1 MPGFFYCAMAKTM
14 LHTQP
19 MKKTQEHPH
28 LQAHKRED
36 QVLQLIK
43 QAKMK
48 QAVAACQQLNSRFPQ
63 FTSGWYTASQLATK
77 LGNPTMALRAI
88 EKALRLEPSEKRW
101 LLQQAFCLMA
111 LGQTAPARE
120 IALSLDKHPLNCG
133 YQCASMGL
141 LLSRLGLHSS
151 ALRHYQQAIRL
162 EPEIGEHYYNVA
174 TLHRFMGNFS
184 AAETALD
191 SALEKNPE
199 DFDAYKLRADLRK
212 QTPHS
217 NHIASLELA
226 LEKYAGRPRAIVQ
239 LHYALAKELED
250 IEQWQQSF
258 GHLQRGAASRR
269 KLMRY
274 DVQGDLDTMA
284 EIGKVYGA
292 SLFQGQ
298 ICGDDSSEAIFILGM
313 PRTGSTLLER
323 ILGSHSD
330 VFCAG
335 ELNNFALQMMKSVQ
349 DLSKHSDEHSPLTK
363 TQRVERSAAIDFS
376 ELGKRYIASTRPATG
391 LQSRFIDKMPA
402 NFLYAGLIHLAL
414 PQAKIIHVK
423 RHPLD
428 CCYAIYK
435 NLFADAYPF
444 SYQIEELAAYYGA
457 YEQLMAHWHC
467 VMPGVIYDIYYEDLV
482 GDVEGQSRKLLEHCN
497 LQWQEQCLTF
507 YNNTSVSTTASASQI
522 RQPVYNSSVGKWRHF
537 AAELSPLAGMLRE
550 AGVDFELD

>member
-1 MPGFFYCAMAKTM
+1 
-14 LHTQP
+14 
-19 MKKTQEHPH
+19 
-28 LQAHKRED
+28 
-36 QVLQLIK
+36 
-43 QAKMK
+43 
-48 QAVAACQQLNSRFPQ
+48 
-63 FTSGWYTASQLATK
+63 
-77 LGNPTMALRAI
+77 
-88 EKALRLEPSEKRW
+88 
-101 LLQQAFCLMA
+101 
-111 LGQTAPARE
+111 
-120 IALSLDKHPLNCG
+120 
-133 YQCASMGL
+133 MGL
-141 LLSRLGLHSS
+141 LLSRLDMHSN

-174 TLHRFMGNFS
+174 TIHRFMGNFS

-191 SALEKNPE
+191 LALEKNPE
-199 DFDAYKLRADLRK
+199 DFDAYKLRADLRV
-212 QTPHS
+212 QTPQS

-226 LEKYAGRPRAIVQ
+226 LQKYKDRPRAMVQ

-258 GHLQRGAASRR
+258 DHLQRGAAIRR

-284 EIGKVYGA
+284 EIGRVYEA

-298 ICGDDSSEAIFILGM
+298 VSGDENGEAIFILGM

-330 VFCAG
+330 VFSAG
-335 ELNNFALQMMKSVQ
+335 ELNNFALEMMKSVQ
-349 DLSKHSDEHSPLTK
+349 GLSKHSGDNSPLTK

-376 ELGKRYIASTRPATG
+376 ELGKHYIASTRPATG

-414 PQAKIIHVK
+414 PRAKIIHVK

-444 SYQIEELAAYYGA
+444 SYQMQELARYYAA
-457 YEQLMAHWHC
+457 YEKLMAHWHR
-467 VMPGVIYDIYYEDLV
+467 VMPGVIYDIHYEDLV
-482 GDVEGQSRKLLEHCN
+482 ADVEGQSRNLLEHCN
-497 LQWQEQCLTF
+497 LEWQDQCLSF
-507 YNNTSVSTTASASQI
+507 YDNTSVSTTASASQI
-522 RQPVYNSSVGKWRHF
+522 RQPVYSSSVGKWRHF
-537 AAELSPLAGMLRE
+537 SAELAPLADMLKE